1 MTVQDK
7 LTPENMAETVAQY
20 ILEEQLDNY
29 VEYSE
34 KSSCFKLRLPVS
46 ALPSNISKA
55 VKGCTKETVTTFD
68 GKKMKI
74 RMMSA
79 SLLSGKLL
87 SDLRALG
94 ESYDFSDWVTRMLD
108 DKKERKEELGAEFYK
123 QVTG

>member
-34 KSSCFKLRLPVS
+34 KSRCFKLRLPVF

-87 SDLRALG
+87 SDLKARG
-94 ESYDFSDWVTRMLD
+94 RYSST
-108 DKKERKEELGAEFYK
+108 
-123 QVTG
+123 